1 MNRRPKLIY
10 LVTEDWYFWSH
21 RLPVARAARDAGFQV
36 AVATRV
42 ADHGARIRDEGF
54 DLHPLRW
61 RRGSVSPPAQVA
73 AVREI
78 TRLYRQERPDIVH
91 HVSMKPVV
99 LGGLAAW
106 RAGVPAVVSALTGLG
121 TVFIADGPK
130 ARLARPLVFA
140 VLGRLLKR
148 SASRVIMQ
156 NGDDLQTLVRL
167 GLVTPDRAVVIRGS
181 GVDADA
187 LPHLPEPPSP
197 PLVAAFVGRML
208 EDKGVRPLVEAQL
221 ALWARGTPLH
231 LHLVGT
237 PDPENPTSI
246 PEAELQKWDRLPG
259 ISWLGHRDDIRS
271 VWAAAHIGVL
281 PSRREGLPKSL
292 LEAASC
298 GRPIVA
304 TDVPGCR
311 EIARAGENAFLV
323 PPDDAAALADAMAA
337 LAGDGDL
344 RSRFGAASRRLVE
357 QNFSAGHVG
366 EATVALYH
374 SLLGSAPEAGDQAA
388 A

>member
-1 MNRRPKLIY
+1 MTRRPKLIY

-42 ADHGARIRDEGF
+42 ADHEARIRDEGF
-54 DLHPLRW
+54 DLHPLGW

-78 TRLYRQERPDIVH
+78 TKLYRQERPDIVH

-106 RAGVPAVVSALTGLG
+106 RAGVPAVISALTGLG
-121 TVFIADGPK
+121 TVFIADGLK

-140 VLGRLLKR
+140 VLGRLLRR

-167 GLVTPDRAVVIRGS
+167 GLITPDRAVVIRGS

-187 LPHLPEPPSP
+187 LPHLPEPPTP
-197 PLVAAFVGRML
+197 PIVAAFVGRML
-208 EDKGVRPLVEAQL
+208 EDKGVRPLVEAQKT
-221 ALWARGTPLH
+221 LWARGIPLH
-231 LHLVGT
+231 LHLVGP

-246 PEAELQKWDRLPG
+246 PEAELQEWDRLPG

-311 EIARAGENAFLV
+311 EIARTGENAFLV
-323 PPDDAAALADAMAA
+323 PPDDAAELADAMAA
-337 LAGDGDL
+337 LAADGDL
-344 RSRFGAASRRLVE
+344 RCRFGAASRRLVE
-357 QNFSAGHVG
+357 QHFSAGHVSD
-366 EATVALYH
+366 ATVALYR
-374 SLLGSAPEAGDQAA
+374 SLLGHAPEAGDAA
-388 A
+388 AA